1 MAKVFLSYDRED
13 ASRAQAIAAALED
26 AGHDVWWDR
35 HICGGSQFSKEIEEE
50 LAKADAVV
58 VLWSVHSVD
67 SAWVRDEAAAG
78 RDSGRLVPARIDKT
92 QPPLGFRQFQS
103 IDLSQWS
110 KRARSLGEMIAAV
123 EALAG
128 APAEVRPVPRSVD
141 RARLHQGRR
150 GSVRRRGMGAAQRE
164 DHRRGR

>member
-26 AGHDVWWDR
+26 AGHDVWGDR
-35 HICGGSQFSKEIEEE
+35 HIRGGSQFSKEIEEE

-92 QPPLGFRQFQS
+92 PPPLGFRQFQS

-110 KRARSLGEMIAAV
+110 KRARSLGELWPARSPEAAARRK
-123 EALAG
+123 EKPAAG
-128 APAEVRPVPRSVD
+128 TQAARS
-141 RARLHQGRR
+141 HQGKGRR
-150 GSVRRRGMGAAQRE
+150 PDLRRR
-164 DHRRGR
+164 